1 MSSRPEFRFSP
12 RALVVVEI
20 VLVVAVAA
28 AIRFAPWARVFTPDG
43 VRFAWDTDPN
53 YHVLQAER
61 FLREGA
67 SVLWFDPQL
76 SWPEGAIVLWP
87 PLFDVLIGM
96 AAAVVA
102 GPAAQRD
109 AIERVAV
116 VLPPVLGVLTILLF
130 IGLGRA
136 LVRRDRAI
144 GGALLL
150 AVLPA
155 HVLSS
160 ALGSADQH
168 VAEVLLSCTVLLSF
182 VLSWQS
188 PQTASRRVWAAV
200 GGLAVAASF
209 WNWMGSAVTLVVPLS
224 FSAAVHVFTPQRDVR
239 LRVNES
245 LAILLGVAA
254 AVLAVTTVAFGAP
267 DALSQ
272 GRISGVTGLHVA
284 IAAGGAGFAAILI
297 ALDRVRGEGTGAP
310 YRIVQVLLALGV
322 PAVLAIVAM
331 PPLRDG
337 IAHGLGAAAASA
349 WHGEIEEYRPLL
361 LSCKYRLIDDL
372 RIFVGTY
379 GLLIPA
385 SLLAIPWLVSRWR
398 AGDGEHRS
406 VLFLAAWSIP
416 FLVLGLLRRR
426 FAPYMAIPLALV
438 AWGGI
443 RFWADALQARLSRW
457 PGTAWTATVV
467 GFLAVTA
474 PTADVLPRAF
484 KEGIPAVPEDDLRTM
499 RWLAQQPS
507 TPGREGVLATWD
519 LGHLVRYY
527 ANRPVVVSPFGTDV
541 GARAM
546 QDAARFNLAA
556 DPSAAMEMLATRRVG
571 FVVLTDPFVNAILDQ
586 RLIGAPPYVVRECSA
601 SMGRTFA
608 VGSAYEDLLAPRLF
622 YLDGLAQPGSR
633 VPPIDRLRLA
643 FEGSGARIKIF
654 QVVAGAELRVEGARP
669 LDTVQATIRLL
680 TNQRREMMWSTS
692 AAANAAGE
700 AVLRVPY
707 AAGAN
712 GAVFGSPYVV
722 EDGASAVTADVSESD
737 VVSGGARTV
746 RLRTDEA
753 AASGARSR

>member
-1 MSSRPEFRFSP
+1 MSSRPEPRRSP
-12 RALVVVEI
+12 RALVAVEI

-61 FLREGA
+61 FLREGV

-96 AAAVVA
+96 ATAVVA
-102 GPAAQRD
+102 GSAAQRD

-116 VLPPVLGVLTILLF
+116 VLPPVLGMLTILLF

-136 LVRRDRAI
+136 LVHRDRAI

-160 ALGSADQH
+160 SLGSADQH
-168 VAEVLLSCTVLLSF
+168 VAEALLSCAVLLAF
-182 VLSWQS
+182 VLAWQS
-188 PQTASRRVWAAV
+188 STAASRRAWAAV

-209 WNWMGSAVTLVVPLS
+209 WNWMGSAVTLVVPVS
-224 FSAAVHVFTPQRDVR
+224 FSAAVHVLAAQRDVR
-239 LRVNES
+239 RRVSES
-245 LAILLGVAA
+245 LATMLAIAA
-254 AVLAVTTVAFGAP
+254 VVLAVTAAAWGPP

-284 IAAGGAGFAAILI
+284 IAAGGAAFAAILF
-297 ALDRVRGEGTGAP
+297 ALDRVSSEGAGALG
-310 YRIVQVLLALGV
+310 RIVQVLAALGV
-322 PAVLAIVAM
+322 PAVLAVVAM

-337 IAHGLGAAAASA
+337 IAHGLSAAAASA

-361 LSCKYRLIDDL
+361 LSCKYRLIDDVRVL
-372 RIFVGTY
+372 VGTY
-379 GLLIPA
+379 GLLIPV

-398 AGDGEHRS
+398 AGGGERTS

-426 FAPYMAIPLALV
+426 FAPYMSVPLALV

-443 RFWADALQARLSRW
+443 RFWADAVQRRLPRW
-457 PGTAWTATVV
+457 PATAWTVTAI

-484 KEGIPAVPEDDLRTM
+484 REGIPAVPEDDIRTM
-499 RWLAQQPS
+499 RWLAHQQL

-519 LGHLVRYY
+519 LGHLVRYH

-546 QDAARFNLAA
+546 QDAATFNLAI
-556 DPSAAMEMLATRRVG
+556 DPSAAMKMLDARRVG

-586 RLIGAPPYVVRECSA
+586 RLIGAQPFVVRECSA

-608 VGSAYEDLLAPRLF
+608 VGSRYEDLMAPRLF
-622 YLDGLAQPGSR
+622 YLDGLAQPDAR

-643 FEGSGARIKIF
+643 FEGGGSRIKIF
-654 QVVAGAELRVEGARP
+654 QVVTGAELRVEGARP
-669 LDTVQATIRLL
+669 LDTVKATIRLL
-680 TNQRREMMWSTS
+680 TNQRREVVWSTS
-692 AAANAAGE
+692 AAANVAGE

-712 GAVFGSPYVV
+712 GAVFGSRWVV
-722 EDGASAVTADVSESD
+722 EDGASAVTADVGESD

-746 RLRTDEA
+746 RLGTIEA
-753 AASGARSR
+753 GANGVRR